1 MNANLKMSKNLLH
14 TMQNLEHRRK
24 LKGYNEPASQKL
36 REAEDNIQKNAQGIA
51 CHSNLLREH
60 NKDKNT
66 FISTNVTFTNQFHA
80 LETKS
85 EDFLKYLQVE
95 RQRVDNV
102 ESVLNGLDET
112 VQRALPDIKRNTD
125 WIGELDACQSN
136 LGENLNETSN
146 QVQDNVKEIASLKQG
161 LGNQNSN
168 LGDNE
173 ERLKQ
178 NEDQIKHSDD
188 TLDGLHKQLQS
199 EGRVEADEENE
210 NVKDGHLRSS
220 ILEGE

>member
-1 MNANLKMSKNLLH
+1 MSYARVEVNAKLKISKNLLD
-14 TMQNLEHRRK
+14 TMQFLEHKRK
-24 LKGYNEPASQKL
+24 LKEHNEPTSHKL
-36 REAEDNIQKNAQGIA
+36 REAGDNIQKNAQGSA

-66 FISTNVTFTNQFHA
+66 FISTNVTFTNQLHA

-112 VQRALPDIKRNTD
+112 VQRALPDIKRDTD
-125 WIGELDACQSN
+125 WIGELDACQTN

-146 QVQDNVKEIASLKQG
+146 QVQDYVKEIASLKQG

-188 TLDGLHKQLQS
+188 TLDGLHKQLQYLK
-199 EGRVEADEENE
+199 ANMW
-210 NVKDGHLRSS
+210 KQLRR
-220 ILEGE
+220 